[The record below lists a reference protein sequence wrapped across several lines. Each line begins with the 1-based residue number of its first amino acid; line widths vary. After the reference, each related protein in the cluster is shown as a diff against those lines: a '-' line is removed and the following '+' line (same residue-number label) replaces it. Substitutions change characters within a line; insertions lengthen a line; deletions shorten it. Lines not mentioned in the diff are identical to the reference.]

1 MARPAGL
8 ILIAAVKKMK
18 RTLILASLAA
28 LAACSTPGGN
38 GGPILGGGG
47 SIGRQINWSCD
58 GGHAFR
64 VGFTRTSA
72 LVAVAGRTYN
82 LPHAQAA
89 SGARYSNGS
98 VEYWEHAGQ
107 VELSGVPGG
116 PYVNCRRR

>member
-1 MARPAGL
+1 
-8 ILIAAVKKMK
+8 MK
-18 RTLILASLAA
+18 RVLILASLAA
-28 LAACSTPGGN
+28 LTACSTLAHN
-38 GGPILGGGG
+38 GGGARIGGGPRIGGGASLGG
-47 SIGRQINWSCD
+47 RINWSCD

-64 VGFTRTSA
+64 VSFTTNGA
-72 LVAVAGRTYN
+72 QVAVAGRTYN

-98 VEYWEHAGQ
+98 VEYLEHAGQ